1 MMIVNT
7 ADFVSALKSLK
18 VHMKARRNMNLLI
31 RDGDGIGERILELSG
46 RSRFS
51 GILTSIHCDG
61 DWGIE
66 VAIPVSSLRG
76 LALHPPGDQTV
87 KIAYSNGRF
96 HVGAWSC
103 PAKLN
108 SS

>member
-1 MMIVNT
+1 
-7 ADFVSALKSLK
+7 
-18 VHMKARRNMNLLI
+18 MKARRHLDLLI
-31 RDGDGIGERILELSG
+31 RDGDSIGERILEISG
-46 RSRFS
+46 RHRFS
-51 GILTSIHCDG
+51 GILTSVHCDG

-76 LALHPPGDQTV
+76 LALHPPADQTLN
-87 KIAYSNGRF
+87 ITYSNGRF

-108 SS
+108 SG